1 MGLTYS
7 FISSLQLNR
16 QLSVSSKNLSGSLE
30 KLSTGYRINKA
41 ADDAAGLSIS
51 EKLKTQITGYEQSIR
66 NSQDAYS
73 LLTVAE
79 GGSSIVTENLQ
90 RIRELTVQA
99 ANDTLGTSERA
110 AISTEINQ
118 RLTDINRIADTT
130 KFNNINLLNNQ
141 IPSNMKI
148 QIGPNSGDAMDIQS
162 ALGNIRTTA
171 IGLTAAGSVNIT
183 TATGAT
189 AFLTKVDTAIS
200 NVTSKRSNIG
210 AFQNRLDSVID
221 SLSVTSMNVASANSR
236 IRDTD
241 IASETQRF
249 VRSQLVQQFTTSLLS
264 QANSSASS
272 TTLGLLNSVLR

>member
-7 FISSLQLNR
+7 FISSMQLNR
-16 QLSVSSKNLSGSLE
+16 QLTVSSRNLNSSLE

-51 EKLKTQITGYEQSIR
+51 EKLITQITGYEQSIR

-73 LLTVAE
+73 LLTVAD
-79 GGSSIVTENLQ
+79 GGTSIVSENLQ
-90 RIRELTVQA
+90 RIRELSVQA
-99 ANDTLGTSERA
+99 ANDTLGTNERA

-118 RLTDINRIADTT
+118 RLADIDRIADTT
-130 KFNNINLLNNQ
+130 KFNNTNLLNNS
-141 IPSNMKI
+141 IPSSMKI
-148 QIGPNSGDAMDIQS
+148 QIGPNSGDSMDIKS
-162 ALGNIRTTA
+162 ALGNVRSTA
-171 IGLTAAGSVNIT
+171 IGLTASGNVHIS

-189 AFLTKVDTAIS
+189 AFLTKVDTAINNIS
-200 NVTSKRSNIG
+200 TKRSNIG
-210 AFQNRLDSVID
+210 AYQNRLDSVID
-221 SLSVTSMNVASANSR
+221 SLSITSMNVASANSR

-241 IASETQRF
+241 IASETQKF